1 MFCLFQEYSRM
12 IQLCMHIYIFFQ
24 ALFLYRLVIYFTCG
38 SCFVCV
44 LSHVWL
50 FVTSWT
56 AVHQAVLSFTISQSL
71 LKFMSMEA
79 VKPPNLLILCPPLL
93 LLPSIF
99 PRISIFSNE
108 TALCIWWPNYWSFS
122 ISPSNEYSG
131 LISFR
136 IDWFD
141 VLAVQGTLQSL
152 LQHHSAKA
160 PILQCSVFLMV
171 QISHPYMT
179 TGKTIAL
186 TRWTFVSKVIS
197 LFFNTLSMFVIA
209 FCPRSKH
216 CF

>member
-1 MFCLFQEYSRM
+1 MDCSPSGCPVLHNLPELAQIHVHGGSETTQPSHPLSSPSPPAFNLSQNQHLFQWNSSLYLVAKLLELQHQSF
-12 IQLCMHIYIFFQ
+12 QWIF
-24 ALFLYRLVIYFTCG
+24 
-38 SCFVCV
+38 
-44 LSHVWL
+44 
-50 FVTSWT
+50 
-56 AVHQAVLSFTISQSL
+56 
-71 LKFMSMEA
+71 
-79 VKPPNLLILCPPLL
+79 
-93 LLPSIF
+93 
-99 PRISIFSNE
+99 RIDF
-108 TALCIWWPNYWSFS
+108 
-122 ISPSNEYSG
+122 
-131 LISFR
+131 FR